1 MIDYDRI
8 YVSEGIDINRTG
20 DTHKCIMCQLSVITA
35 IITVKGHDYKIN
47 FWFVIKKEVM
57 DRMKN
62 ADLIETIR
70 RTMIMKKKIIYHSDV
85 E

>member
-8 YVSEGIDINRTG
+8 YVSEGIDINRTS
-20 DTHKCIMCQLSVITA
+20 DSHKCIMCQLSVITA
-35 IITVKGHDYKIN
+35 IITVKAHDYKIN